1 MSRKVLLQLVLPLI
15 GLSVLFWLLAFAPG
29 DKHHQPALLEM
40 SVILRDGDGNVSAMR
55 KGMEQAAKDL
65 NVELSITLDPKDIED
80 CDGVIFPGGLPDVDP
95 ELYGEENQGSM
106 NLDRTLDDEQMA
118 MIDAAV
124 KAKKPILAICRGMQ
138 LVNVYFG
145 GTLIQD
151 LENGTMHKYVPNE
164 NKLHDTVCISGT
176 PFAIIY
182 GDTGIVNSAHHQAVK
197 KLGKGFKIG
206 QVWLSGKLSPEQK
219 KEWLEKI
226 ENDENL
232 EIECKRTCIIE
243 GMIHKELPIIMVQWH
258 PELMHRDPIK
268 GTLDQDRI
276 FMYFASLLK

>member
-1 MSRKVLLQLVLPLI
+1 
-15 GLSVLFWLLAFAPG
+15 
-29 DKHHQPALLEM
+29 
-40 SVILRDGDGNVSAMR
+40 
-55 KGMEQAAKDL
+55 
-65 NVELSITLDPKDIED
+65 
-80 CDGVIFPGGLPDVDP
+80 
-95 ELYGEENQGSM
+95 
-106 NLDRTLDDEQMA
+106 
-118 MIDAAV
+118 
-124 KAKKPILAICRGMQ
+124 MQ

-164 NKLHDTVCISGT
+164 NKLHDTVSISGT

-197 KLGKGFKIG
+197 KPGKGFKIG

-226 ENDENL
+226 ENDETL